1 MHHDVLYNDEKII
14 QALSECSAWLI
25 MLNLLKEE
33 SYSLKTELSEA
44 LENNADKELLAEAE
58 NFHNLII
65 VRDEYIRDMGT
76 DTRNQESKLR
86 EALSKKSSEKQW
98 VKPQEKLRNEIAY
111 LEKDFA
117 KMRDNFYSQFPKK
130 QQDERS

>member
-1 MHHDVLYNDEKII
+1 MHHDVLHNDEKII
-14 QALSECSAWLI
+14 QALSECSAWLG

-33 SYSLKTELSEA
+33 SYSLKAKLSEA

-65 VRDEYIRDMGT
+65 VRDEYIRDIGT
-76 DTRNQESKLR
+76 DTKNQERKLR
-86 EALSKKSSEKQW
+86 EALTKKSFEKQW
-98 VKPQEKLRNEIAY
+98 VKPQEKLKNEIAY

-117 KMRDNFYSQFPKK
+117 AMRANFYNKFPAK
-130 QQDERS
+130 QHDERS